1 MIEFG
6 LSILVFLAAHIAP
19 AASGLRGH
27 LIERIGRRAYLAAYS
42 LVSLATIA
50 WVIAAAVAAPYIEVW
65 PPSGAAALVPVV
77 AMLPACLLFAG
88 AVLRPNPLSVAF
100 AGGLTDPGAPG
111 VLALT
116 RHPILWAFF
125 LWAASHAVA
134 NGDLVAL
141 ILFGALAVFS
151 LSGMRRLERR
161 AAGRLSADDLAAA
174 RAIVRGPVPARL
186 RHLATPRAAGEIL
199 VGLLLYGGLLLL
211 HGPVIGVEPLAAL

>member
-1 MIEFG
+1 MTEFAVA
-6 LSILVFLAAHIAP
+6 ILVFLAAHVLP
-19 AASGLRGH
+19 AATGLRGYM
-27 LIERIGRRAYLAAYS
+27 IERVGRRAYLTAYS

-50 WVIAAAVAAPYIEVW
+50 WVVAAAVAAPYIEVW

-88 AVLRPNPLSVAF
+88 AALRPNPLLVAF
-100 AGGLTDPGAPG
+100 AGGMTDQGAPG

-151 LSGMRRLERR
+151 LTGMRRLERR
-161 AAGRLSADDLAAA
+161 AAGRLSVDDLAAA
-174 RAIVRGPVPARL
+174 RAIARGPVLGRL
-186 RHLATPRAAGEIL
+186 RHLATPCAAGEIL
-199 VGLLLYGGLLLL
+199 VGLVLYGGLLLL
-211 HGPVIGVEPLAAL
+211 HGPVIGVAPLAAL

>member
-19 AASGLRGH
+19 AASGLRGY
-27 LIERIGRRAYLAAYS
+27 LIGRIGRRAYLAAYS

-50 WVIAAAVAAPYIEVW
+50 WVVAAAVAAPYIEVW
-65 PPSGAAALVPVV
+65 PPSGAAALVPIV
-77 AMLPACLLFAG
+77 AMLPACLLMAG

-141 ILFGALAVFS
+141 ILFGALAAFS

-174 RAIVRGPVPARL
+174 RAIARGPVLNRL
-186 RHLATPRAAGEIL
+186 RHLATLRSAGEVLI
-199 VGLLLYGGLLLL
+199 GLLLYGGLLLL
-211 HGPVIGVEPLAAL
+211 HGPVIGIEPLAAL

>member
-19 AASGLRGH
+19 AATGLRGY
-27 LIERIGRRAYLAAYS
+27 LIERIGRRAYLAVYS

-65 PPSGAAALVPVV
+65 PPSGVAALVPVV
-77 AMLPACLLFAG
+77 AMLPACLLMAG

-100 AGGLTDPGAPG
+100 AGGMTDPRAPG

-125 LWAASHAVA
+125 LWAGSHAVA

-141 ILFGALAVFS
+141 ILFGALAAFS

-174 RAIVRGPVPARL
+174 RAIARGPVLDRL
-186 RHLATPRAAGEIL
+186 RHLATLRAAFEALI
-199 VGLLLYGGLLLL
+199 GLLLYGGLLLL